1 MTDIKVTL
9 GDMLEVLAA
18 RKGPLFDAVVTDPP
32 YHLQSIVKRFGGKN
46 AAPAKEGAT
55 GAYARASRGFMSQ
68 TWDGGDIAF
77 RPETWRA
84 VYDQMKPG
92 AHLVAFSGTR
102 TYHRMA
108 VAIEDA
114 GFEIRDMLAWTYGSG
129 FPKSHDVAKGIAK
142 RRVEDV
148 EPVRVICRFLR
159 ASMDDK
165 GLKSRDLTHVFDD
178 CNARLIDHWAARDTD
193 SQPALP
199 TPFQWKLL
207 VAYLCLYERSGF
219 AAINAEVDRLNGR
232 KGTRGAKWTDAEIV
246 GEVASSA
253 AGFGDLRFDGDR
265 SIRDLDAES
274 AEWTGWGSALKPALE
289 PICLARKPLDGTIAE
304 NVLKWGTGGLNIDGC
319 RVGDDLRINPPGST
333 NDRIAMGNG
342 WRENAL
348 PPTAV
353 GRFPANLLHD
363 GSDEVVAGFPETS
376 DGNMPAKRSGLGFG
390 STSQGTEGQ
399 SERLLG
405 GSSSRYFYSAK
416 AGPLDRLGS
425 EHATVKPVDLMRWLC
440 RLVTPKGGLILEP
453 FGGSGTTAIAA
464 MAEGFNCELIEL
476 MPEHVADIETKI
488 AYLRGEGGR
497 IMERHLKRKAKRAK
511 PTEAGLFGDGL

>member
-1 MTDIKVTL
+1 MSDIKVTL

-32 YHLQSIVKRFGGKN
+32 YHLASIVKRFGGKN
-46 AAPAKEGAT
+46 AAMAKEGAT
-55 GAYARASRGFMSQ
+55 GAYARASRGFMGQ

-77 RPETWRA
+77 RHETWRA

-129 FPKSHDVAKGIAK
+129 FPKSHDVAKGIDKRNGHWRGRRGQVIIESQVAK
-142 RRVEDV
+142 GTEYERT
-148 EPVRVICRFLR
+148 
-159 ASMDDK
+159 DK
-165 GLKSRDLTHVFDD
+165 GDPITDD
-178 CNARLIDHWAARDTD
+178 A
-193 SQPALP
+193 Q
-199 TPFQWKLL
+199 K
-207 VAYLCLYERSGF
+207 
-219 AAINAEVDRLNGR
+219 
-232 KGTRGAKWTDAEIV
+232 
-246 GEVASSA
+246 
-253 AGFGDLRFDGDR
+253 
-265 SIRDLDAES
+265 
-274 AEWTGWGSALKPALE
+274 WTGWGSALKPALE

-304 NVLKWGTGGLNIDGC
+304 NVLKWGTGGLNIDAC
-319 RVGDDLRINPPGST
+319 RVGWPDDVAPKIGTPEWGGPAKKLTAMPGQ
-333 NDRIAMGNG
+333 DG
-342 WRENAL
+342 ENVERAAPSNL
-348 PPTAV
+348 

-363 GSDEVVAGFPETS
+363 GSVEVTATFPYTKSGEFLPHHQAKGKSQIGTFDIRDRTGEVHPTYGDE
-376 DGNMPAKRSGLGFG
+376 G
-390 STSQGTEGQ
+390 SAA
-399 SERLLG
+399 R
-405 GSSSRYFYSAK
+405 FFFSAK

-464 MAEGFNCELIEL
+464 MAEGFNCELIKL
-476 MPEHVADIETKI
+476 MPDHVTDIETKI

-511 PTEAGLFGDGL
+511 PSEDGLFGEGA